1 VRRETPLR
9 RRLMVLAVA
18 GTLPL
23 AVMAAI
29 GLFALKRQQDAQT
42 RQVGVELAR
51 SIANAVDAEQ
61 RSMVSVLE
69 TLATTPSLDSDDYT
83 AFLIRARRVVS
94 ARPDWAQIRLADP
107 AGRTV
112 ADTKATSGAA
122 LPSLI
127 EKESFTSILRTRTP
141 AVGSLAR
148 RDDGE
153 WLFAVRVP
161 VFRDNAVRYVLT
173 GLVSPRAIYQVLN
186 RQPVPP
192 DWLIS
197 IVDAN
202 GLRVARSRAHE
213 ENVGGRLAESVQRV
227 VDHGGAEG
235 FGIATSLEG
244 DEIYT
249 PYSRLPLSGW
259 NAVLGL
265 PTAVGRTAAYRS
277 LALAAGGFLLSIG
290 LGTLGALWVAR
301 GINRPIRQLGEA
313 AEALG
318 RGGAPLPGDTSIQE
332 IRAVSEALSAAARAI
347 TKGEAE
353 RDDLLRKERHA
364 REVAEAA
371 DRAKDEFLAILSHE
385 LRTPLNAVYGWA
397 RLLQSGRLDDQAL
410 VTRARDA
417 IVRNAEA
424 QVQLID
430 DLLDLS
436 RITSGKMR
444 LDARRIDLA
453 PVVHE
458 ALDAVRPAAE
468 AKAIRLLA
476 DVAARSGPVTADPGR
491 VQQVV
496 WNLLMNAV
504 KFTPAGGE
512 VRVSLHRAGSH
523 VEIVVSDS
531 GQGIAPE
538 LLPHVFERFRQ
549 ADSSSTRAYGGLGL
563 GLALVRHLVELHGGT
578 VGARSAG
585 QDTGATFIVTLPVV
599 AAAAAGEM
607 VLPAPRVLDD
617 ALARSNSPL
626 DGWRVLVVDDERD
639 ALALAQATL
648 ETAGANVRACLSV
661 GAALTELK
669 QWRPDVL
676 VSDIEMPGEDGYSL
690 IRKVRALAPSEGGD
704 TPAVA
709 LTAYG
714 RVQDRLR
721 ALDAGFTVHLTKP
734 VDPSELAS
742 VVASVAA
749 QPRAIRIRQEP

>member
-1 VRRETPLR
+1 
-9 RRLMVLAVA
+9 M
-18 GTLPL
+18 
-23 AVMAAI
+23 
-29 GLFALKRQQDAQT
+29 
-42 RQVGVELAR
+42 
-51 SIANAVDAEQ
+51 
-61 RSMVSVLE
+61 
-69 TLATTPSLDSDDYT
+69 
-83 AFLIRARRVVS
+83 
-94 ARPDWAQIRLADP
+94 
-107 AGRTV
+107 
-112 ADTKATSGAA
+112 
-122 LPSLI
+122 
-127 EKESFTSILRTRTP
+127 
-141 AVGSLAR
+141 
-148 RDDGE
+148 
-153 WLFAVRVP
+153 
-161 VFRDNAVRYVLT
+161 
-173 GLVSPRAIYQVLN
+173 
-186 RQPVPP
+186 
-192 DWLIS
+192 
-197 IVDAN
+197 
-202 GLRVARSRAHE
+202 
-213 ENVGGRLAESVQRV
+213 
-227 VDHGGAEG
+227 
-235 FGIATSLEG
+235 
-244 DEIYT
+244 
-249 PYSRLPLSGW
+249 
-259 NAVLGL
+259 
-265 PTAVGRTAAYRS
+265 
-277 LALAAGGFLLSIG
+277 
-290 LGTLGALWVAR
+290 
-301 GINRPIRQLGEA
+301 
-313 AEALG
+313 
-318 RGGAPLPGDTSIQE
+318 
-332 IRAVSEALSAAARAI
+332 
-347 TKGEAE
+347 
-353 RDDLLRKERHA
+353 
-364 REVAEAA
+364 
-371 DRAKDEFLAILSHE
+371 
-385 LRTPLNAVYGWA
+385 
-397 RLLQSGRLDDQAL
+397 
-410 VTRARDA
+410 
-417 IVRNAEA
+417 RNAEA

-476 DVAARSGPVTADPGR
+476 DVDARSGPVTADPGR

-607 VLPAPRVLDD
+607 ALPAPRVLDD
-617 ALARSNSPL
+617 ALARSSSPL

-648 ETAGANVRACLSV
+648 ETAGASVRACLSV

-749 QPRAIRIRQEP
+749 QPRRDPHPAGAVSACRFALCLSAFCLVAFALCLLPLLRPLSCRLHAERPRRGCACGREAHGVVARLIAEHRRRRCAGRRLRRVTRQA